1 VDLLVVATYIVYPP
15 SLLKIGLAYVHRFLV
30 IVWVVMGKMK
40 CFMSTLKNRDGDCVI
55 WIIYL
60 YALLIIALAYRECHP
75 DAVAIYA
82 LDLVP
87 HDNKEHEI

>member
-1 VDLLVVATYIVYPP
+1 
-15 SLLKIGLAYVHRFLV
+15 
-30 IVWVVMGKMK
+30 
-40 CFMSTLKNRDGDCVI
+40 MSTLKNRDGDCVI